1 MNAVSVLKSKKDN
14 PKSQKLRC
22 ATNPARPVHLL
33 EFLEAQNAELRQTVA
48 QLSLDTMILREALRG
63 R

>member
-14 PKSQKLRC
+14 LKSQKLRY
-22 ATNPARPVHLL
+22 ATSPVRPVNLL

-48 QLSLDTMILREALRG
+48 QLSLDTMILREALRRG
-63 R
+63 

>member
-14 PKSQKLRC
+14 PKSQKLRY
-22 ATNPARPVHLL
+22 ATNPARPVNLL

-48 QLSLDTMILREALRG
+48 QLSLDTMILREALRRG
-63 R
+63 

>member
-14 PKSQKLRC
+14 LKSQKLRC

-48 QLSLDTMILREALRG
+48 QLSLDTMMLREALR
-63 R
+63 RS